1 MYREISRF
9 EIILAHLLGAHCNRR
24 VQAESSKLSMNRRV
38 NDKNLGE
45 STARV
50 SLRVPLQRNTDRGW

>member
-45 STARV
+45 SRV